1 MQKKSSNQKLKSLR
15 REIEGKTKFWQ
26 PVVRNGWWI
35 KFSVY
40 RDHFILLTIISRYTG
55 QTVIRYYTSEEEAV
69 AYVNFITTCNA
80 QDIVQ
85 SA

>member
-1 MQKKSSNQKLKSLR
+1 MQKKSSNQKVKNLR
-15 REIEGKTKFWQ
+15 LEIEGKTKFWQ

-55 QTVIRYYTSEEEAV
+55 QTILRYYTSEEEAV
-69 AYVNFITTCNA
+69 AYINFITTCNA